1 MYPTVAIRPVA
12 SSASCSP
19 DTVHCAHCGL
29 HTLCL
34 PTGLNEA
41 ELQTLDRIIGH
52 RRRVQRGASLFRMN
66 DPFTRIYAIRFGHFK
81 TFQLNA
87 RGEQQINGFQMPGEL
102 LGLDAV
108 GSDRHHCGAIAL
120 EDSEVCEIPFAR
132 LEELFG
138 EIPQL
143 LRHFHRLMGQEI
155 TREQNAML
163 ALATMRAEQR
173 MALFL
178 TNLGA
183 RHAARGYSA
192 NRFQLRMMRE
202 EIGNYLG
209 LTIESVC
216 RLLSRFR
223 KSGLLRVDS
232 REVEILDPVRLRELA
247 AGVAPAPQR
256 QQ

>member
-178 TNLGA
+178 LDLHARRTALGCA
-183 RHAARGYSA
+183 GSLLPLPMSRADLGNHLRLATETVSRLLARFRDAGWLRVTRTGVELLDRHA
-192 NRFQLRMMRE
+192 
-202 EIGNYLG
+202 
-209 LTIESVC
+209 
-216 RLLSRFR
+216 
-223 KSGLLRVDS
+223 
-232 REVEILDPVRLRELA
+232 LREL
-247 AGVAPAPQR
+247 GQPLLP
-256 QQ
+256 